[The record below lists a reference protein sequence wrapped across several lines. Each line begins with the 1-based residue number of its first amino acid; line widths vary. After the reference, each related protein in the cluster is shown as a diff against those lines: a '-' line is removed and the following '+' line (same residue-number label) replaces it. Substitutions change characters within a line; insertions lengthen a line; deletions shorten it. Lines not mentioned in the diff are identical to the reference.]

1 MIRRPPRSTLF
12 PYTTLFRSQVGRFLI
27 FLQIASGR
35 GLDLL
40 LLFVDHQSP
49 FWPIFLAFTSAHLD
63 SRLLVPSDWASF
75 IPLVLLIRLRCAS
88 AVLSLSSFYPTYN
101 MQTFHLFLPLEDDT
115 TVIDDPAVSAHPHF
129 LGCLSPSNSQS

>member
-75 IPLVLLIRLRCAS
+75 IPLVLLIRPRRAS
-88 AVLSLSSFYPTYN
+88 AVLSHSSFYPAYTGLWVRTKSNLERYRD
-101 MQTFHLFLPLEDDT
+101 HHALPRITL
-115 TVIDDPAVSAHPHF
+115 
-129 LGCLSPSNSQS
+129 

>member
-63 SRLLVPSDWASF
+63 SRLLVPSDRASF
-75 IPLVLLIRLRCAS
+75 IPLVLLIRPRCAS
-88 AVLSLSSFYPTYN
+88 AVLSHSSFLSHIQCMEVSGHPC
-101 MQTFHLFLPLEDDT
+101 PLTLKT
-115 TVIDDPAVSAHPHF
+115 TAI
-129 LGCLSPSNSQS
+129 C